1 MKLSNLEMT
10 EKSINVQENDKDVQ
24 ENDMLLA
31 EVRRQVNPI
40 SVCTCTHFVQRIQIT
55 PHRTSAEE
63 RDLKAGFHMI
73 ADRRSQIADRIRSA
87 IVCDHMETTS
97 AIVCD
102 PAIVIADDRR
112 R

>member
-1 MKLSNLEMT
+1 MQWLY
-10 EKSINVQENDKDVQ
+10 IDKPPSY
-24 ENDMLLA
+24 EGWF
-31 EVRRQVNPI
+31 PY
-40 SVCTCTHFVQRIQIT
+40 
-55 PHRTSAEE
+55 
-63 RDLKAGFHMI
+63 
-73 ADRRSQIADRIRSA
+73 DRGSQIAIRSA

>member
-1 MKLSNLEMT
+1 MTSDQTDAILLILLGFTADVHTFCMLSIL
-10 EKSINVQENDKDVQ
+10 
-24 ENDMLLA
+24 
-31 EVRRQVNPI
+31 
-40 SVCTCTHFVQRIQIT
+40 
-55 PHRTSAEE
+55 
-63 RDLKAGFHMI
+63 LKAGFHMI
-73 ADRRSQIADRIRSA
+73 ADRRSQIAIRSA

>member
-10 EKSINVQENDKDVQ
+10 EESINVQENDKDVQ

-40 SVCTCTHFVQRIQIT
+40 SFCACTHFVQRIQIT

-63 RDLKAGFHMI
+63 RGKTPSCFMLQSATATKMFFFLAFLNVNSFNMSIMI
-73 ADRRSQIADRIRSA
+73 QRIC
-87 IVCDHMETTS
+87 I
-97 AIVCD
+97 
-102 PAIVIADDRR
+102 
-112 R
+112 

>member
-1 MKLSNLEMT
+1 MRGVRSLPPQTKNPT
-10 EKSINVQENDKDVQ
+10 YGPDV
-24 ENDMLLA
+24 
-31 EVRRQVNPI
+31 
-40 SVCTCTHFVQRIQIT
+40 
-55 PHRTSAEE
+55 
-63 RDLKAGFHMI
+63 KAGFHMI
-73 ADRRSQIADRIRSA
+73 ADRRSQIAIRPA